1 MRIPILTYHS
11 ADIRGNDYGDNDL
24 VALASDIEQITRS
37 GIRIMPLSTI
47 VELWLTSP
55 HVLESH
61 PTIAITCDDGTDFD
75 YRDLPHPV
83 AGLQRSALNILR
95 DFHAGPLGSRQRTL
109 SATSFVIVSPSARS
123 RLDETCLIGG
133 GWWND
138 DWWVPAIASG
148 LMEIA
153 SHSWDH
159 NHDTL
164 AAGDF
169 VGVERGTFASIV
181 SEALADY
188 QVASA
193 TDYLMRHVK
202 NPGAALFAYPYGKSN
217 EFLVKDYLP
226 RRAGAIGIRAAF
238 ADKPEPLH
246 GASNRWEL
254 PRYVFRR
261 DWTSS
266 LELERILELATG

>member
-24 VALASDIEQITRS
+24 AALASDIEQITRS

-47 VELWLTSP
+47 VDLWLTSP
-55 HVLESH
+55 HTLDSR

-75 YRDLPHPV
+75 SRDLPHPV
-83 AGLQRSALNILR
+83 AGPQRSALNILR
-95 DFHAGPLGSRQRTL
+95 DFHAGPLGPQQPTL
-109 SATSFVIVSPSARS
+109 SATSFVIVSPSARA
-123 RLDETCLIGG
+123 RLDETCLIGK

-138 DWWVPAIASG
+138 DWWSPAIATG

-164 AAGDF
+164 PAGEF
-169 VGVERGTFASIV
+169 AGVERGTFDSIV
-181 SEALADY
+181 SDALADY

-193 TDYLMRHVK
+193 ASYLMQRAK
-202 NPGAALFAYPYGKSN
+202 NPGASLFAYPYGKSN

-226 RRAGAIGIRAAF
+226 RRAGAIGVKAAF
-238 ADKPEPLH
+238 ADKPEPMH
-246 GASNRWEL
+246 RASNRWEL

-266 LELERILELATG
+266 SELKRILETATG

>member
-11 ADIRGNDYGDNDL
+11 ADIRGTNYGDNDL
-24 VALASDIEQITRS
+24 VALASDVEQITRS

-47 VELWLTSP
+47 VDLWLSLP
-55 HVLESH
+55 QDLESQ

-83 AGLQRSALNILR
+83 AGLQRSVLNVLR
-95 DFHAGPLGSRQRTL
+95 DFRAGPLGSQQRVL
-109 SATSFVIVSPSARS
+109 SATSFVIVSPSARKT
-123 RLDETCLIGG
+123 LDETCLIGK

-138 DWWVPAIASG
+138 DWWEPAIASG
-148 LMEIA
+148 LMEIG

-164 AAGDF
+164 PAGAF
-169 VGVERGTFASIV
+169 IGVERGTFRSIA

-193 TDYLMRHVK
+193 TDYLARHAR
-202 NPGAALFAYPYGKSN
+202 NPGASLFAYPYGKSN

-226 RRAGAIGIRAAF
+226 RRAGAIGIKAAF

-254 PRYVFRR
+254 PRFVFRR

-266 LELERILELATG
+266 LELKRILDSATG